1 MPELKGAAF
10 RRGEAAADDVTG
22 GVLRPVWSAEQ
33 LEAIGRI
40 AGIAHDFNNLLL
52 MIGASAEFLNVVTPV
67 GDARR
72 EDIRQ
77 IREAVDKAAELT
89 RQLVVFSRRGEWE
102 E

>member
-1 MPELKGAAF
+1 MPELEGTAF
-10 RRGEAAADDVTG
+10 RRGKAVDDATGEA
-22 GVLRPVWSAEQ
+22 LRPGWSAEQ
-33 LEAIGRI
+33 LEAIGRL

-52 MIGASAEFLNVVTPV
+52 IIGASAEFINVATPV

-89 RQLVVFSRRGEWE
+89 WQLLMFSRSGGWE